1 MLESPT
7 NASIGINWFKKL
19 ALDDFLNEDQP
30 LQLLSFGLQNAS
42 EVANNAEDSL
52 MKDSVDSRL
61 T

>member
-7 NASIGINWFKKL
+7 NASIGINRFKKL